1 MLINLFSTVRNY
13 GVPATLKEF
22 LDLLKAL
29 DKNLA
34 FADWDDFYYLSRTIL
49 VKDEKYFDKFD
60 RAFDIFFKGV
70 ENLDDIF
77 KMMIPDDWL
86 RKQFEKELTEEE
98 LKKIKDLGGL
108 ENLMK

>member
-34 FADWDDFYYLSRTIL
+34 FANWDDFYYLSRTIL

-60 RAFDIFFKGV
+60 RAFDIFFKG
-70 ENLDDIF
+70 
-77 KMMIPDDWL
+77 
-86 RKQFEKELTEEE
+86 
-98 LKKIKDLGGL
+98 GGL
-108 ENLMK
+108 GFFSMVEAQTTNFISSRHGTKVYDM

>member
-49 VKDEKYFDKFD
+49 VKVEKYLEVRLLLLERLLCNFHDEP
-60 RAFDIFFKGV
+60 IM
-70 ENLDDIF
+70 LI
-77 KMMIPDDWL
+77 L
-86 RKQFEKELTEEE
+86 QFHLA
-98 LKKIKDLGGL
+98 
-108 ENLMK
+108 

>member
-49 VKDEKYFDKFD
+49 VLSLIHISEPTRPY
-60 RAFDIFFKGV
+60 
-70 ENLDDIF
+70 
-77 KMMIPDDWL
+77 
-86 RKQFEKELTEEE
+86 
-98 LKKIKDLGGL
+98 
-108 ENLMK
+108 

>member
-34 FADWDDFYYLSRTIL
+34 FANWDDFYYLSRTIL

-77 KMMIPDDWL
+77 KMLIQMIGL
-86 RKQFEKELTEEE
+86 ESS
-98 LKKIKDLGGL
+98 LKKNFLKRS
-108 ENLMK
+108 